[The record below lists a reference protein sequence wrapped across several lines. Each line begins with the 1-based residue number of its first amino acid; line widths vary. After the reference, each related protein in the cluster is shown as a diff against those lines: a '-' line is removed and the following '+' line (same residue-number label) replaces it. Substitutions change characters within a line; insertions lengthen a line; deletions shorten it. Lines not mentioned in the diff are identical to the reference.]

1 MGLEM
6 LPTKMIDVYF
16 LQKKTRPKILKIKI
30 TLLAV
35 ICRKFDQS
43 HYHPKRV
50 YFYVKLFPC
59 ACSGVF

>member
-6 LPTKMIDVYF
+6 LPTKMIDVDF
-16 LQKKTRPKILKIKI
+16 LQKKTRRKFLKIKI

-50 YFYVKLFPC
+50 YF
-59 ACSGVF
+59 